1 MRDKGEKSKSE
12 KDAFSGIDY
21 RKIVSWSKR
30 IERESPFLIE
40 VLERTPARSVL
51 DLGCGTGEHSR
62 FIARLGFQVLGID
75 RSESMLAKAM
85 DSDLPANLE
94 FIHGDIQDL
103 ASIGSK
109 KFGTAISLGN
119 TLVSVLNQEAMQWV
133 FQQVAQRI
141 VSGGFLVFQI
151 LNYTR
156 IKSQKIRNLPL
167 NFTMEECGQENI
179 FLRIMKCH
187 EDGSVDFYPTT
198 LSLDPTRQNPIQV
211 LQSSLVHLHGW
222 TLDELEPL
230 LHNAGFRIE
239 NCYGDMQKGIFDE
252 FNSPDL
258 VVVAQNR

>member
-1 MRDKGEKSKSE
+1 MKDKGEKLNSKR
-12 KDAFSGIDY
+12 DAFSGIDY

-40 VLERTPARSVL
+40 ILERAPVKSVL

-62 FIARLGFQVLGID
+62 FFARLGFRVLGID

-103 ASIGSK
+103 ASISSK
-109 KFGTAISLGN
+109 KFGVAISLGN
-119 TLVSVLNQEAMQWV
+119 TLVSVLNQEAMQGV
-133 FQQVAQRI
+133 FQQVARRI

-156 IKSQKIRNLPL
+156 IRSQKIRNLPL
-167 NFTMEECGQENI
+167 NFTTEESGQETV

-198 LSLDPTRQNPIQV
+198 LSLDPTRQTPIQV
-211 LQSSLVHLHGW
+211 LQSSLVQLRGW

-230 LHNAGFRIE
+230 LRNAGFRIE
-239 NCYGDMQKGIFDE
+239 NCYGDMQKGTFDE
-252 FNSPDL
+252 FKSSDL